1 MATILFSAL
10 GAAAGSAVGGT
21 VLGLGAAVVGRA
33 VGATIGRAIDQQL
46 LGAGSEP
53 VETGR
58 IERFRLM
65 GAAEGAPVPRVWGR
79 MRVAGQVIWAT
90 RFEERVRVRGGGK
103 GAPAE
108 PKVRAFSYSV
118 SLAVAL
124 CAGEIARVGRIW
136 ADGVEI
142 DRDALNLRVHTGTE
156 DQLPDPKIEAVEGAG
171 NAPAYR
177 GIAYVVIEDLDLTPY
192 GNRVPQFSFEVL
204 RRAAP
209 APGVAPGYAQLI
221 RGVALIPGT
230 GEYALATTPVHY
242 REGPGR
248 RRTANVHAPGTATD
262 FARSLEMLGEELP
275 ACGSALLV
283 VSWFAGDLRCGH
295 ARLRPRVEQ
304 TALDG
309 QGMPWRV
316 SGLTRASAGTVP
328 QSDGR
333 PVYGGTPA
341 DAAVVE
347 AIRALRAAGKAV
359 VFYPF
364 ILMEQMADNTLP
376 NPWTG
381 TPGQPP
387 LPWRGRIT
395 TSLAPGLPGSPDGTA
410 AAAAEVAAFFGQ
422 AAPSQFVVTGERVDY
437 TGPEDW
443 GLRRMILHYAHL
455 CAAAGGV
462 DGFCIGS
469 ELRGL
474 TQIRGPGNSFPAV
487 AALRA
492 LAADVRAILG
502 PSTKIGYAA
511 DWSEYFGYHPQDGSG
526 DVFFHLDPL
535 WADANID
542 FVGIDNYMPLSDWR
556 DGNDHADAAAGS
568 IYNLDY
574 LTANVAGGEGF
585 DWHYPSED
593 ERQSQRRA
601 PIEDGAHGEPW
612 VFRYKDIRSW
622 WENRHHDR
630 VGGVRL
636 PVPTDW
642 VPQSKPVWFTEYG
655 CPAIDK
661 GTNQPNVFLDPKSSE
676 SAAPRFSSGV
686 RDDLIQLQYF
696 RAVHAH
702 WSDPANNPVS
712 EVYGGP
718 MVDLSRAHAW
728 AWDTR
733 PHPQFPGLAGLWSD
747 AANYARG
754 HWLNGRA
761 SAEPLEAVVAEICAD
776 AGVVDADVR
785 GLFGLVRGYAEAGAG
800 TARAAL
806 QPLLLAHGIDAAE
819 AEGRL
824 RFRLR
829 GARPVAEL
837 APGDLALA
845 PEPTG
850 SVEAERAASA
860 EIAGRVRLA
869 FIEADGDYALR
880 TDEAVFPDE
889 PTTGVATCELP
900 LALTGAEAR
909 GIVERWLAEARIA
922 RDGLRFAVPPS
933 RLALAAGDTV
943 KIVREAG
950 SSLYRIDRVED
961 AGVRLVEAVRVE
973 PSVQRPSDG
982 ADDLPGVRPFAPP
995 LPVDPLFLDLP
1006 LLRGDEVPHAPHLA
1020 VVADPWPGSVA
1031 LYAATA
1037 GDAGYELN
1045 RLVQTPAIAGV
1056 TLTPL
1061 PAARPG
1067 LWDRGAPLRV
1077 EVVGGALASAGFAQV
1092 LAGANLAA
1100 VGDPET
1106 GVWELIQ
1113 FAEAVLVGPGTY
1125 DLSLRLRGQQGTDGV
1140 MPEVWPAGSSF
1151 VLING
1156 ALVQVDL
1163 PLSARRLARHYRVG
1177 PAGRPLDD
1185 PSYEHRVLAFDG
1197 VGLRPYPVAHLRAA
1211 ALAGGG
1217 LALSWVRRT
1226 RIGGDSW
1233 EAEEVPLGEA
1243 REAYRLRV
1251 REGQAVRRTVE
1262 LTQPAF
1268 TYTAAMRAADGVA
1281 PGFVIEVA
1289 QVSDIFGPGPWRA
1302 VVIDA

>member
-10 GAAAGSAVGGT
+10 GAALGSTVGGT

-46 LGAGSEP
+46 LGAGSAA
-53 VETGR
+53 VESGR

-65 GAAEGAPVPRVWGR
+65 GASEGAPVPRLWGR
-79 MRVAGQVIWAT
+79 TRVAGQVIWAT
-90 RFEERVRVRGGGK
+90 RFEERVRRRGGGK
-103 GAPAE
+103 GAPPE
-108 PKVRAFSYSV
+108 PEVRDFSYSV

-142 DRDALNLRVHTGTE
+142 DRDALNLRVHAGSE

-177 GIAYVVIEDLDLTPY
+177 GIAYVVIEDLELAPF
-192 GNRVPQFSFEVL
+192 GNRVPQFSFEVV
-204 RRAAP
+204 RRAVP
-209 APGVAPGYAQLI
+209 AEGQAPGYAGLI
-221 RGVALIPGT
+221 RGVALVPGT

-248 RRTANVHAPGTATD
+248 RRTANVNAPGTATD
-262 FARSLEMLGEELP
+262 LVRSLEMLGEELP
-275 ACGSALLV
+275 ACASTLLV
-283 VSWFAGDLRCGH
+283 VSWFSGDLRCGQ
-295 ARLRPRVEQ
+295 AELRPKVEQ

-309 QGMPWRV
+309 RGMPWRV
-316 SGLTRASAGTVP
+316 SGLTRAQAGTVP
-328 QSDGR
+328 QADGR

-341 DAAVVE
+341 DAAVME
-347 AIRALRAAGKAV
+347 AIRALRDAGKAV
-359 VFYPF
+359 IFYPF
-364 ILMEQMADNTLP
+364 ILMEQMAGNTLP
-376 NPWTG
+376 DPWTG
-381 TPGQPP
+381 TPGQPV

-395 TSLAPGLPGSPDGTA
+395 TSLAPGLAGSPDGTA
-410 AAAAEVAAFFGQ
+410 AAADEVAAFFGQ
-422 AAPSQFVVTGERVDY
+422 AQPGHFAVAGDRVDY
-437 TGPEDW
+437 AGPEDW

-474 TQIRGPGNSFPAV
+474 TQIRGPANSFPAV

-502 PSTKIGYAA
+502 PAVKIGYAA

-556 DGNDHADAAAGS
+556 DGTAHADAAAGS
-568 IYNLDY
+568 IYDLDY
-574 LTANVAGGEGF
+574 LTANVAGGEGY
-585 DWHYPSED
+585 DWYYPSEE

-601 PIEDGAHGEPW
+601 PIEDGAHGEAW

-630 VGGVRL
+630 IGGLRL
-636 PVPTDW
+636 PAPTAW
-642 VPQSKPVWFTEYG
+642 EPQSKPVWFTEFG

-676 SAAPRFSSGV
+676 SFVPRFSSGA

-696 RAVHAH
+696 RAVTRY

-712 EVYGGP
+712 EVYGAP
-718 MVDLSRAHAW
+718 MIDMARAHAW

-733 PHPQFPGLAGLWSD
+733 PHPQFPGLAGLWAD

-754 HWLNGRA
+754 HWLNGRVT
-761 SAEPLEAVVAEICAD
+761 AEPLSAVVAEICAA
-776 AGVVDADVR
+776 AGVRAVQTA
-785 GLFGLVRGYAEAGAG
+785 GLHGLVRGYAEVGAG
-800 TARAAL
+800 TTRAAL
-806 QPLLLAHGIDAAE
+806 QPLILAHGIDAAE
-819 AEGRL
+819 VEGWL

-829 GARPVAEL
+829 GALPVADL
-837 APGDLALA
+837 GPDDLALTA
-845 PEPTG
+845 EQAG
-850 SVEAERAASA
+850 AVEAERAASA
-860 EIAGRVRLA
+860 EVAGRVRLA
-869 FIEADGDYALR
+869 YVEADGDYALR
-880 TDEAVFPDE
+880 SDEAIFPDE
-889 PTTGVATCELP
+889 PTTGVAGGE
-900 LALTGAEAR
+900 LALVLTRAEAR
-909 GIVERWLAEARIA
+909 GIAERWLAEARLA
-922 RDGLRFAVPPS
+922 RDAVRLALPPS
-933 RLALAAGDTV
+933 RLALTAGDTV
-943 KIVREAG
+943 RLVGMGPAA
-950 SSLYRIDRVED
+950 LYRIDRVED
-961 AGVRLVEAVRVE
+961 AGARLLEAVRVE
-973 PSVQRPSDG
+973 PSVQTPSDG
-982 ADDLPGVRPFAPP
+982 AEELPGVRPFAPP

-1006 LLRGDEVPHAPHLA
+1006 LLRGDEVPHAPHLG
-1020 VVADPWPGSVA
+1020 VLADPWPGSVA
-1031 LYAATA
+1031 LYSAVAE
-1037 GDAGYELN
+1037 DAGYELN
-1045 RLVQTPAIAGV
+1045 RLLQTPATGGV

-1061 PAARPG
+1061 PAAAPG

-1077 EVVGGALASAGFAQV
+1077 EVVGGTLASAGLPQV
-1092 LAGANLAA
+1092 LGGANLAA
-1100 VGDPET
+1100 IGDPET
-1106 GVWELIQ
+1106 GDWELIQ
-1113 FAEAVLVGPGTY
+1113 FAEAVMVGPGTY
-1125 DLSLRLRGQQGTDGV
+1125 DLSMRLRGQQGTDGA
-1140 MPEVWPAGSSF
+1140 MPAVWPAGSAF
-1151 VLING
+1151 VLVNA

-1163 PLSARRLARHYRVG
+1163 PLAARRLARHYRVG
-1177 PAGRPLDD
+1177 PAGRPPDD

-1211 ALAGGG
+1211 ALPGGG

-1251 REGQAVRRTVE
+1251 RVGQAVRRTVD
-1262 LTQPAF
+1262 LTAPAF
-1268 TYTAAMRAADGVA
+1268 TYTAAMRSADGVG

-1289 QVSDIFGPGPWRA
+1289 QLSDIFGPGPWRGLA
-1302 VVIDA
+1302 VDA